1 MQITIRKQ
9 EKNELEMEIDNIT
22 IAEILRV
29 RLAENPNISFVAWR
43 REHPTKNPIMLI
55 KTKDKEVS
63 KIVKEEIAKL
73 DKELAGL
80 DTKFSKTK

>member
-1 MQITIRKQ
+1 MQITMRKR
-9 EKNELEMEIDNIT
+9 ENKELEMEIDNIT

-29 RLAENPNISFVAWR
+29 RLSENPNVSFVAWR

-63 KIVKEEIAKL
+63 KIVREEIAKL
-73 DKELAGL
+73 DKELAEL
-80 DTKFSKTK
+80 ETKFSKTK